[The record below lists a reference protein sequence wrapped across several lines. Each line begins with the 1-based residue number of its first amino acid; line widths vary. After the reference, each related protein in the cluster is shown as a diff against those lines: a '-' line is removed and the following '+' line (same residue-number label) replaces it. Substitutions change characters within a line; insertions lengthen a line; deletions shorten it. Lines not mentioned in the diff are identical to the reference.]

1 MATIDW
7 QGEGAPEEYRVGSDG
22 DRERVR
28 RLTRRIAGSA
38 GNPMDGKVMPEW
50 MTRMVLSE
58 VYGCPERVLDD
69 VVAWRMARLHD

>member
-7 QGEGAPEEYRVGSDG
+7 HGEGAPEEYRTETRMDA
-22 DRERVR
+22 EKWEIVR
-28 RLTRRIAGSA
+28 RVARAAGC
-38 GNPMDGKVMPEW
+38 PMDGKVMPEW

-69 VVAWRMARLHD
+69 VVAWRMARL